1 MTARLTIAWAALAG
15 VAAVVIPLRVGEI
28 RAAHLARSAA
38 LQAKPHPQPTATV
51 PAFRLAQGEQH
62 P

>member
-1 MTARLTIAWAALAG
+1 MSRLTIAWAVLAG

-28 RAAHLARSAA
+28 HAAHLARATA
-38 LQAKPHPQPTATV
+38 TQPATNPQPTHHV
-51 PAFRLAQGEQH
+51 PAFRLAQGEPH